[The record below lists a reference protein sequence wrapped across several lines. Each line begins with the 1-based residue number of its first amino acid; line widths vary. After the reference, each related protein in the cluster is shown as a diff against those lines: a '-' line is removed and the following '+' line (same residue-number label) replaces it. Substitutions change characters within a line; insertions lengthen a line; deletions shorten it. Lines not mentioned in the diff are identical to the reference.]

1 MTQLLSKGKKSM
13 RETVGNLISTGA
25 FGDLKVTVQKQ
36 AAGFKRA
43 IVKYRWLY
51 FMLLPGIIYFILF
64 RYLPLWNAQIAFK
77 DFKPLLGVEAS
88 PFVGFKHFLAFFK
101 SFYFTQLIGNTLII
115 SGLKLIMG
123 MPVAII
129 LAISIYESM
138 FKPMARLVQT
148 ISYLP
153 HFLSWVIMFGILLV
167 MLSPGDGLINEA
179 IKANGGKAIPFLT
192 SPNWFR
198 VVLIGSD
205 IWKETGWST
214 IIYLAALMAIDPTL
228 FEAAA
233 VDGASRLQ
241 RIWHI
246 SLPGIVSTIVVVTLL
261 RLGNILDAGFQQVFV
276 LYSLPVYSVG
286 DIIDTWVYRQGILE
300 FQFSLAT
307 AVGIFKG
314 AIGLMLVLFS
324 NRLAKKFTGS
334 GLY

>member
-1 MTQLLSKGKKSM
+1 MSIPSSKGGRTM
-13 RETVGNLISTGA
+13 NQAVTGTKIN
-25 FGDLKVTVQKQ
+25 LKV
-36 AAGFKRA
+36 AGRHSWALVWKTIAR
-43 IVKYRWLY
+43 YRWLY
-51 FMLLPGIIYFILF
+51 LMMLPGILYFVVF

-88 PFVGFKHFLAFFK
+88 PLVGFKHFLAFFK
-101 SFYFTQLIGNTLII
+101 SFYFSQLITNTLVF
-115 SGLKLIMG
+115 SLAKLLLG
-123 MPVAII
+123 MPVAIL
-129 LAISIYESM
+129 LALSIYESM
-138 FKPMARLVQT
+138 FKPLARLVQT

-167 MLSPGDGLINEA
+167 MLSPGEGLINAA
-179 IKANGGKAIPFLT
+179 IKAGGGRPIPFLT
-192 SPNWFR
+192 SPDWFR
-198 VVLIGSD
+198 IVVVASD

-228 FEAAA
+228 FEAAS

-241 RIWHI
+241 RIWHV

-261 RLGNILDAGFQQVFV
+261 RLGNILDAGFQQIFV

-307 AVGIFKG
+307 AVGLFKG
-314 AIGLMLVLFS
+314 TIGLLLVWVA

-334 GLY
+334 GIY